1 MKSKTSASLAFSKQK
16 VSKPRSFSELKKF
29 CFIESIAVAVVADVA
44 DVTSLPGLGVA
55 SSGGDVRVDAG
66 MLPFE
71 IDPGEESVGLKQI
84 KNFRVKRNQNEANS
98 E

>member
-1 MKSKTSASLAFSKQK
+1 M
-16 VSKPRSFSELKKF
+16 
-29 CFIESIAVAVVADVA
+29 
-44 DVTSLPGLGVA
+44 TSLPGLGVA

-71 IDPGEESVGLKQI
+71 IDPEEESVGLKQI

-98 E
+98 GSDGTQVPKNLFGLLQLG